1 MAGVK
6 FNLKERLPD
15 ILLESLFIVV
25 ALLLAL
31 GLDQWRDDQ
40 KAQQVAEN
48 ARKAIYTELKDNQK
62 KLNDK
67 LSVHQEILAHLT
79 HYIEEKEQALAKNDL
94 DDVEI
99 SFEYQM
105 VLISSAAWDSA
116 KVTQVVQNF
125 AFSEITNFSQIYQMQ
140 RLFLSN
146 QTQIIE
152 KVMAMGELQPE
163 QLLGFAKGL
172 AHRLT
177 ILIELNQNFAKGIS
191 SVLAEQNSQT
201 K

>member
-1 MAGVK
+1 MAGIT

-15 ILLESLFIVV
+15 ILLESLFIVI

-31 GLDQWRDDQ
+31 GVDQWRDDH
-40 KAQQVAEN
+40 KAKEVADN
-48 ARKAIYTELKDNQK
+48 ARKAIYKELNDNQK
-62 KLNDK
+62 KLSDK
-67 LSVHQEILAHLT
+67 LIVHKDILHKLDT
-79 HYIEEKEQALAKNDL
+79 FIEQKELALANPDASDHK
-94 DDVEI
+94 DVEL
-99 SFEYQM
+99 SFEYAM

-125 AFSEITNFSQIYQMQ
+125 AFSEITSFSQIYQMQ
-140 RLFLSN
+140 TLYLSN

-177 ILIELNQNFAKGIS
+177 ILIELNQNFTKGIS
-191 SVLAEQNSQT
+191 SVLAEPKS
-201 K
+201 